1 MGEIKAGKL
10 EIKKDGRA
18 YCNDQELATRAQ
30 NEIASACRKQQKG
43 IAAVSIAAPCAI
55 PYVRLAR

>member
-1 MGEIKAGKL
+1 MGEIKADKVK
-10 EIKKDGRA
+10 IKKDDRA
-18 YCNDQELATRAQ
+18 YCNDQESATRAQ
-30 NEIASACRKQQKG
+30 NEIARAYREQQKG

>member
-1 MGEIKAGKL
+1 MGEIKAGEA

-18 YCNDQELATRAQ
+18 YYNDQELATRAQ
-30 NEIASACRKQQKG
+30 NEIARAGREQRKG
-43 IAAVSIAAPCAI
+43 AAAVSIAAPCAI